1 MIVRQVCRRTSQ
13 CSVALE
19 SIAHGSQIKDKRQWD
34 AIIGWARVAMEV
46 EEACLWAKYFAYSS
60 LGIDIRSD
68 SRAGGVDD
76 DSDAR
81 AGSFREERWS
91 DYPSDPKE

>member
-1 MIVRQVCRRTSQ
+1 
-13 CSVALE
+13 
-19 SIAHGSQIKDKRQWD
+19 
-34 AIIGWARVAMEV
+34 MEV